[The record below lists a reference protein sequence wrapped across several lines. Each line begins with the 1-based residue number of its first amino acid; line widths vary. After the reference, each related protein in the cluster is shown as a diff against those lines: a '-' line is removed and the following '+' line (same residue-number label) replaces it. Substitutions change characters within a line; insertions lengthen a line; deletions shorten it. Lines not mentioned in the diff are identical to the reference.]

1 MNGPGIQPD
10 KQLQCEKE
18 SRGPWGRAI
27 SFIDRTVVLKKM
39 YRQEDNIPLL
49 RRLLGHE
56 LLG

>member
-1 MNGPGIQPD
+1 MNGTGIQPD
-10 KQLQCEKE
+10 KQLQSEKE
-18 SRGPWGRAI
+18 SPGPWSGAI

-49 RRLLGHE
+49 HRLLGHE